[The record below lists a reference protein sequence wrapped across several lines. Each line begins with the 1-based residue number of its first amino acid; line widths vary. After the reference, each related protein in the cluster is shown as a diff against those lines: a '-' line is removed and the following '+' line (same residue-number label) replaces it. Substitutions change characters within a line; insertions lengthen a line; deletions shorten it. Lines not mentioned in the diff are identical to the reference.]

1 MRKKSN
7 DHPVFALALL
17 LGSGWV
23 LTGTPPVQGQA
34 SEASPILE
42 TGIFKTSIRIS
53 TTVRHWAI
61 IGDHRDDDAWSWAPR
76 LKFNVLGPIPSG
88 SQFSVEFFMPGGRPW
103 VKYDLRTPAVDAGKV
118 GNLEGGYGIPYNEL
132 RAIRETGTFTFKIQI
147 RNELNGANTTAFA
160 GRFIVKKFHVGP
172 DLPKTREN
180 FEYYVDHDWQLP
192 IGYCWYP
199 RPYLS
204 ADGVDY
210 YDDYAP
216 LLAAF
221 WFKGAATTERDFAAY
236 LFHEGKE
243 VSNTKS
249 HGHVVNDSAISTA
262 AVNSPYE
269 YLLARFEFTDV
280 FAFARDE
287 RAHPG
292 YYLDKNPGVYEIKV
306 LRQGRLARV
315 LRFTIGANG
324 KIADNGIATSN
335 GILGPRLVFPAD
347 VLGDTDG
354 GWDNLAWRTEALYGN
369 PLQGFSLP

>member
-1 MRKKSN
+1 MRKRGA
-7 DHPVFALALL
+7 DHQVCVFAVLLGLGCLL
-17 LGSGWV
+17 LAG
-23 LTGTPPVQGQA
+23 PEQIRGQA
-34 SEASPILE
+34 PEAS
-42 TGIFKTSIRIS
+42 GIFKTSIRIS

-61 IGDHRDDDAWSWAPR
+61 IGDHKDEDAWSWAPR
-76 LKFNVLGPIPSG
+76 IKFNVQGPLPSG
-88 SQFSVEFFMPGGRPW
+88 SQFSVEFLMPGGRPW
-103 VKYDLRTPAVDAGKV
+103 VKYDLRTPAIEPGKV
-118 GNLEGGYGIPYNEL
+118 GSLEGGYGIPYNEL
-132 RAIRETGTFTFKIQI
+132 RAIRETGTFSFKIQI
-147 RNELNGANTTAFA
+147 RNELNGAGATAFA
-160 GRFIVKKFHVGP
+160 GRFNVKKFHVGP

-243 VSNTKS
+243 VSNTKL
-249 HGHVVNDSAISTA
+249 HGHVVNDSAIWTA
-262 AVNSPYE
+262 AVNSPFE

-292 YYLDKNPGVYEIKV
+292 YYLDKNPGPYEVKV
-306 LRQGRLARV
+306 LRQGHLARV
-315 LRFTIGANG
+315 LRFTVEASG
-324 KIADNGIATSN
+324 KIADNGIATAN
-335 GILGPRLVFPAD
+335 GILGPRLVFPAE

-354 GWDNLAWRTEALYGN
+354 VWDRLAWRTEALYGN
-369 PLQGFSLP
+369 PLQGLSLP